1 MKEVKLKGLY
11 TACFYLYYILEKEKY
26 SDRNQIRSGLGPG
39 VREGNWVQSQIANKN
54 TCADWPS
61 DS

>member
-26 SDRNQIRSGLGPG
+26 RDRNQKWPG
-39 VREGNWVQSQIANKN
+39 AWGQGRELSTK
-54 TCADWPS
+54 P
-61 DS
+61 DSKQKYLC